1 MRFLGSIHIAVGILL
16 LTIGLGFYADLK
28 SEQMHAQNLQ
38 IQVGLERLVR
48 LNQSLTSSMSLAV
61 AEKNSLRAAS
71 YNSLQTELEATMKEL
86 LALTSHMTL
95 ATDMLALGDEQRA
108 LRSMESQAFAH
119 MRDDRWEA
127 AYQALLGGDYV
138 MALKLYEINS
148 DSVVGALNIELA
160 NTARQQDQLR
170 QASLALRLAAAVLLL
185 WAGWRYSSRLQA
197 ELAEQVRLR
206 SAVTQAKEALEE
218 TVKRRTV
225 ELQAANSQLETLS
238 STDSLTG
245 LANRRRFDSCWAE
258 EWRRAQRQGTPLA
271 VIMLDVDYFKCY
283 NDHYGHQQGDACLQR
298 VGALLRAS
306 VRRVG
311 ELAARYGG
319 EEFVVVLPG
328 ASRLQALE
336 TAQSILTAVR
346 AEQLPHASSP
356 VANVVTV
363 SLGVASGI
371 PGESESRE
379 RLLKAADMA
388 LYEAKNL
395 SRNCVVMDQPT

>member
-48 LNQSLTSSMSLAV
+48 LNQSLTSAISLAV
-61 AEKNSLRAAS
+61 TEKNSLRAAS
-71 YNSLQTELEATMKEL
+71 YNSLRTELDATLKEL
-86 LALTSHMTL
+86 LVLTSHMTL
-95 ATDMLALGDEQRA
+95 ATDMLSLAEEQRA
-108 LRSMESQAFAH
+108 LRATESEAFAH
-119 MRDDRWEA
+119 MRDDRWQA

-160 NTARQQDQLR
+160 NAARHQDQLR

-185 WAGWRYSSRLQA
+185 WAGWRYSSRLQT

-206 SAVTQAKEALEE
+206 SKVTQANDALEE
-218 TVKRRTV
+218 TVRLRTA
-225 ELQAANSQLETLS
+225 ELQAANRLLETLS
-238 STDSLTG
+238 ITDSLTG
-245 LANRRRFDSCWAE
+245 LANRRRFDSYWAE
-258 EWRRAQRQGTPLA
+258 EWGRAQRQGTPLA
-271 VIMLDVDYFKCY
+271 VIMLDVDHFKLY

-298 VGALLRAS
+298 VGGVLRAS
-306 VRRVG
+306 VRRAG

-328 ASRLQALE
+328 ASSQQAME
-336 TAQSILTAVR
+336 TAQLILAAIR
-346 AEQLPHASSP
+346 AEQLPHTTSP
-356 VANVVTV
+356 TANVVTV
-363 SLGVASGI
+363 SLGVASGT

-379 RLLKAADMA
+379 RLLKAADAA
-388 LYEAKNL
+388 LYEAK
-395 SRNCVVMDQPT
+395 SRSRDCVVMYQST